1 MTFNPA
7 NDHKSRLV
15 VCSGGNL
22 NPIRIVPQRLSRREA
37 NAMLPPVALAFVA
50 IELKIHWYI
59 MYTIINR
66 TVNDQ

>member
-1 MTFNPA
+1 
-7 NDHKSRLV
+7 
-15 VCSGGNL
+15 
-22 NPIRIVPQRLSRREA
+22 
-37 NAMLPPVALAFVA
+37 MLPPVALAFVA